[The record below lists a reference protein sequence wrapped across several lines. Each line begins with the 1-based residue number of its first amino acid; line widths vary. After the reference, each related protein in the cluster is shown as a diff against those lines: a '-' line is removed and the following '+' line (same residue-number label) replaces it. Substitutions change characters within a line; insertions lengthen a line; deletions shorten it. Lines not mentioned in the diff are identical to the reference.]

1 MRVPSLKRVAGF
13 ALCLV
18 LASPLVALAGD
29 DKPDLALSC
38 KKKVKNQLNLDEKKD
53 IKILGKRTNSDG
65 FIVLDFAVFDG
76 RKGSCFLYKNG
87 KVAEVK
93 VQQTA
98 PGPAAHGRK

>member
-1 MRVPSLKRVAGF
+1 MRVSTLKRVAGF

-18 LASPLVALAGD
+18 LASPIAAYAD
-29 DKPDLALSC
+29 DKPDFQAIC

-53 IKILGKRTNSDG
+53 IRILGKRTNGDG

-76 RKGSCFLYKNG
+76 RKGSCFQYKNG

-93 VQQTA
+93 MQPA
-98 PGPAAHGRK
+98 PGPASPARK